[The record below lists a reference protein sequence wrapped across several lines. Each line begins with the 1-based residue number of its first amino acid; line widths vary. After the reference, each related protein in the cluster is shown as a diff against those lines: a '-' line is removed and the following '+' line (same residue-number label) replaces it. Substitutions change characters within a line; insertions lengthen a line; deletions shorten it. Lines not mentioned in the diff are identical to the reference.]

1 MGLPVPQPIVEAY
14 KGSLDIKHNG
24 FLVRAMMVAVAF
36 LIAWP
41 VAGVLFFVIDI
52 QYYGYSTVILSWL
65 AITALFFMRA
75 KIKQKRE
82 FSDFEKGIAKAT
94 ADLSNSVGSVPI
106 DYYCSVFGRGVALCL
121 QDNSLHVLSNNT
133 EGSVRGTGGVV
144 RKFPLSALQGVAAI
158 NTEGETLTPI
168 GNVSITA
175 LQDIKRHNDNVRRTA
190 AINTGLLFEFDD
202 IDYPKVF
209 MTIPIDAAQKLE
221 RVLQKAKQG
230 TLEPQT
236 SPRLV
241 W

>member
-1 MGLPVPQPIVEAY
+1 MGLPVPQPIVEAF
-14 KGSLDIKHNG
+14 KGSLEIKYNH
-24 FLVRAMMVAVAF
+24 FLARAMMVIIAF
-36 LIAWP
+36 FIAWP
-41 VAGVLFFVIDI
+41 VAGALFFVIDI

-65 AITALFFMRA
+65 VITALFFVRA

-94 ADLSNSVGSVPI
+94 ADLSSSVGSVPV
-106 DYYCSVFGRGVALCL
+106 DYYCSVFARGVALCL
-121 QDNSLHVLSNNT
+121 QDNSLHLLSDNM
-133 EGSVRGTGGVV
+133 EGPVRGTGGVV

-158 NTEGETLTPI
+158 KTEGETVTPI
-168 GNVSITA
+168 GHVSLTA
-175 LQDIKRHNDNVRRTA
+175 QQDIRRHNASVRRTA

-236 SPRLV
+236 SRRLV